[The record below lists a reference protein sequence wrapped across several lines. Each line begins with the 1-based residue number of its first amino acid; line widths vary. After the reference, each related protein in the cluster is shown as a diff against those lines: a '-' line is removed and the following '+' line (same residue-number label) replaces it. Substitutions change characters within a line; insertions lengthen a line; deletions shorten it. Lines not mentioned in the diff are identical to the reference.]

1 MQNSCS
7 RAYADTVIIKECQK
21 KVQSI
26 ERSLIDLSQ
35 ILNLTGN
42 EVRLKILYLL
52 YQEENLC
59 VCDLGDILQMT
70 IPAVSQHL
78 RKLKDGG
85 LLQSRRQGQTIY
97 YSLTEEHLHILK
109 PLFKHISVT
118 TPKLQKV

>member
-1 MQNSCS
+1 MENNCS
-7 RAYADTVIIKECQK
+7 RAYADVVLIKECQK
-21 KVQSI
+21 KVASVGG
-26 ERSLIDLSQ
+26 SLSHLSQ

-52 YQEENLC
+52 EQETQLC

-85 LLQSRRQGQTIY
+85 LIQSRRQGQTLFY
-97 YSLTEEHLHILK
+97 FLKEEHLHIIK
-109 PLFKHISVT
+109 PLFEHITVT
-118 TPKLQKV
+118 NPQNINV